1 LRYFKRLF
9 KLLVL
14 IFSKLELRRYLP
26 MSTKNKILDAAE
38 NLFADKG
45 FNGTSLREITSQAE
59 VNLAAV
65 NYHFGSKKEL
75 IKAVMSRYMN
85 ELSPRLEIALT
96 QVCDTEAPS
105 LIDVFSAFIDPLLSL
120 NDFKN
125 NGTSN
130 FLQLLGR
137 GYTDSQGFLR
147 WFLTTQYPGVIDN
160 FVLAVQKAYPE
171 LGAEEMFWRLHFT
184 MGTVVFTMSS
194 SDALIDIAK
203 SDFERDLQIS
213 DVIRNVI
220 PYVAAGVGAPIPNFK
235 SNS

>member
-1 LRYFKRLF
+1 
-9 KLLVL
+9 
-14 IFSKLELRRYLP
+14 

-38 NLFADKG
+38 SLFADKG

-85 ELSPRLEIALT
+85 ELSPRLELALT
-96 QVCDTEAPS
+96 EVCEQESPS
-105 LIDVFSAFIDPLLSL
+105 LIEVFSAFIDPLLSL

-160 FVLAVQKAYPE
+160 FVIAVQKAYPE
-171 LGAEEMFWRLHFT
+171 LSAEEMFWRLHFT

-203 SDFERDLQIS
+203 SDFERELQIS

-220 PYVAAGVGAPIPNFK
+220 PYVAAGVGAPMPGKIND
-235 SNS
+235 

>member
-1 LRYFKRLF
+1 
-9 KLLVL
+9 
-14 IFSKLELRRYLP
+14 

-38 NLFADKG
+38 NLFAIQG

-75 IKAVMSRYMN
+75 IKSVMSRYMN
-85 ELSPRLEIALT
+85 ELSPRLESSLVNICEQEDLT
-96 QVCDTEAPS
+96 LLE
-105 LIDVFSAFIDPLLSL
+105 VFSAFIEPLLSL
-120 NDFKN
+120 NEFKD

-147 WFLTTQYPGVIDN
+147 WFLTTQYPGVINN
-160 FVLAVQKAYPE
+160 FVKAVQKAYPE
-171 LGAEEMFWRLHFT
+171 LTAEEMFWRLHFT

-203 SDFERDLQIS
+203 SDFDKTMDIAG
-213 DVIRNVI
+213 VIKKVI
-220 PYVAAGVGAPIPNFK
+220 PYVAAGVAAPMQ
-235 SNS
+235 

>member
-1 LRYFKRLF
+1 
-9 KLLVL
+9 
-14 IFSKLELRRYLP
+14 

-38 NLFADKG
+38 HLFAVNG

-85 ELSPRLEIALT
+85 ELSPRLEVTLKK
-96 QVCDTEAPS
+96 VCEDEKKPT
-105 LIDVFSAFIDPLLSL
+105 LIEVFSAFVQPLLWL
-120 NDFKN
+120 NEFKE

-147 WFLTTQYPGVIDN
+147 WFLTTQYPGVISN
-160 FVLAVQKAYPE
+160 FVEAVYKAYPE
-171 LGAEEMFWRLHFT
+171 LTAEEVFWRLHFT
-184 MGTVVFTMSS
+184 MGTLVFTMSS

-203 SDFERDLQIS
+203 SDFDKSIDIS
-213 DVIRNVI
+213 GVIQQVI
-220 PYVAAGVGAPIPNFK
+220 PYIAAGVAAPIQLPTIK
-235 SNS
+235 

>member
-1 LRYFKRLF
+1 
-9 KLLVL
+9 
-14 IFSKLELRRYLP
+14 

-38 NLFADKG
+38 SLFADKG
-45 FNGTSLREITSQAE
+45 FNGTSLREITSLAD

-85 ELSPRLEIALT
+85 ELAPRLESSLSAICN
-96 QVCDTEAPS
+96 QTEPAN
-105 LIDVFSAFIDPLLSL
+105 LLEVFSAFSDPLLSL
-120 NDFKN
+120 NVFKE

-147 WFLTTQYPGVIDN
+147 WFLTTQYPGVISN
-160 FVLAVQKAYPE
+160 FVSAVQRAYPE
-171 LGAEEMFWRLHFT
+171 LTAEDIFWRLHFT

-194 SDALIDIAK
+194 TEALMDIAQ
-203 SDFERDLQIS
+203 SDFNQQLDIS
-213 DVIRNVI
+213 EVIKKVI
-220 PYVAAGVGAPIPNFK
+220 PFVAAGVGAPLTT
-235 SNS
+235 

>member
-1 LRYFKRLF
+1 
-9 KLLVL
+9 
-14 IFSKLELRRYLP
+14 
-26 MSTKNKILDAAE
+26 
-38 NLFADKG
+38 LFADKG

-85 ELSPRLEIALT
+85 ELSPRLELALT
-96 QVCDTEAPS
+96 EVCEQESPS
-105 LIDVFSAFIDPLLSL
+105 LIEVFSAFIDPLLSL
-120 NDFKN
+120 NDYKN

-160 FVLAVQKAYPE
+160 FVIAVQKAYPE
-171 LGAEEMFWRLHFT
+171 LSAEEMFWRLHFT

-203 SDFERDLQIS
+203 SDFKRELQIS

-220 PYVAAGVGAPIPNFK
+220 PYVAAGVGAPMPKKIND
-235 SNS
+235 

>member
-1 LRYFKRLF
+1 
-9 KLLVL
+9 
-14 IFSKLELRRYLP
+14 

-38 NLFADKG
+38 SLFADKG

-85 ELSPRLEIALT
+85 ELSPRLESALT
-96 QVCDTEAPS
+96 QICEKESPS
-105 LIDVFSAFIDPLLSL
+105 LIEVFSAFIDPLLSL
-120 NDFKN
+120 NEFKV

-160 FVLAVQKAYPE
+160 FIIAVQKAYPE
-171 LGAEEMFWRLHFT
+171 LSAEEMFWRLHFT

-194 SDALIDIAK
+194 SDALIDIAM
-203 SDFERDLQIS
+203 SDFERELQIS

-220 PYVAAGVGAPIPNFK
+220 PYVAAGVGAPMPVAPK
-235 SNS
+235 S

>member
-1 LRYFKRLF
+1 
-9 KLLVL
+9 
-14 IFSKLELRRYLP
+14 
-26 MSTKNKILDAAE
+26 MTTKNKILDAAE
-38 NLFADKG
+38 DLFADKG

-85 ELSPRLEIALT
+85 ELSPRLETALT
-96 QVCDTEAPS
+96 QVYMTENAN
-105 LIDVFSAFIDPLLSL
+105 LVDVFSAFIEPLLSL
-120 NDFKN
+120 NDFKD

-147 WFLTTQYPGVIDN
+147 WFLTTQFPGVIDN

-171 LGAEEMFWRLHFT
+171 LTAEEMFWRLHFT

-203 SDFERDLQIS
+203 NDFDRDLQIS

-220 PYVAAGVGAPIPNFK
+220 PYVAAGVGAPMPK
-235 SNS
+235 K

>member
-1 LRYFKRLF
+1 
-9 KLLVL
+9 
-14 IFSKLELRRYLP
+14 

-38 NLFADKG
+38 SLFAVQG

-75 IKAVMSRYMN
+75 IKSVMSRYMN
-85 ELSPRLEIALT
+85 ELSPLLESALIE
-96 QVCDTEAPS
+96 VCERENLTLLE
-105 LIDVFSAFIDPLLSL
+105 VFSAFIEPLLSL
-120 NDFKN
+120 NEFKE

-147 WFLTTQYPGVIDN
+147 WFLTTQYPGVINN
-160 FVLAVQKAYPE
+160 FVKAVQKAYPE
-171 LGAEEMFWRLHFT
+171 LTAEEMFWRLHFT

-194 SDALIDIAK
+194 SDALMDIAK
-203 SDFERDLQIS
+203 SDFDKII
-213 DVIRNVI
+213 DIAGVIKKVI
-220 PYVAAGVGAPIPNFK
+220 PYVAAGVAAPIL
-235 SNS
+235 